1 MSHNVGHMDD
11 SVSHMIVC
19 DACGRGPSARVYVMP
34 RWVTKIRSERETLV
48 WARAAGRRIGLE
60 LRSEIE
66 AEQRALDRRHDEEY
80 SKRNVL

>member
-1 MSHNVGHMDD
+1 
-11 SVSHMIVC
+11 
-19 DACGRGPSARVYVMP
+19 MP

>member
-1 MSHNVGHMDD
+1 MS
-11 SVSHMIVC
+11 
-19 DACGRGPSARVYVMP
+19 
-34 RWVTKIRSERETLV
+34 RWVAKLRSEQQTLA
-48 WARAAGRRIGLE
+48 WARQAGRRIGLE